1 MKKIVSLA
9 LVVVMLVCV
18 LASCGNI
25 SESYAKKINEA
36 AANKEH
42 YTYSQVIED
51 LGGKEKVADLTIT
64 VLGSTSGTVIAVKGC
79 SNWDEIEDKIDEGET
94 VKGRRRARTHP
105 HLLRL
110 LRHGLLHLQGL
121 L

>member
-51 LGGKEKVADLTIT
+51 LGGKEEVADLTIT
-64 VLGSTSGTVIAVKGC
+64 LLGSTNGTVIAVKGC

-94 VKGRRRARTHP
+94 VKGIVVVIVNNKAISAEYKEITANDKK
-105 HLLRL
+105 
-110 LRHGLLHLQGL
+110 
-121 L
+121 